1 MINNSK
7 YVQTVGKNADPNDNS
22 GLPAWAVEKVRQC
35 YEVCA
40 EKNVLPPVAS
50 NLDNLPATIGEI
62 RASTG
67 VQSPFTVVGGILQS
81 VTTWSIAP
89 ATDVGNYVCYHLFY
103 AASSSYSNTRLT
115 SADLSSLTQITGYSA
130 CGSMFQ
136 YCVNLTNAPLTN
148 VKLISNGSAAYGMF
162 EYSGVTQTGLD
173 NLEEINGGMACD
185 HMYYKCPNLRST
197 GLHSLRKISGSQAC
211 NEMFEE
217 NTALTDIC
225 LENLVEVNN
234 QMSMREMFMGCTAL
248 ETATFSK
255 LRSLNQTRILE
266 MTFKNC
272 TSLREI
278 YFPSLTTIYSNAT
291 FGEVGDGMLYG
302 CTDVTV
308 HFLASMESVI
318 GNWTAVQNGFGGT
331 NTTVLFDL
339 GVNTTITAPL
349 NTVVAIDNI
358 VVFDGTQETESTTV
372 ILAPGEHNVVAANR
386 STNIAVQYTA
396 EISDENP
403 AITVDFNDFEYATIT
418 PTSNVVGATYSA
430 TMNNDYSLLIT
441 LGLVGGQSFV
451 VNTGNTITVSGTAS
465 NYELLEPVEVVATG
479 VQTVELTFV
488 QAVSSLTYDVSNFA
502 EVLSPALPTT
512 YWDVN
517 EYLTVHPTISTTYN
531 TSKGI
536 SFNVPATTKKIRVAT
551 QWYVSSEQNFDFGF
565 VSLGTELVSPT
576 ASNIKNGVI
585 ANGEYVCTMSGQN
598 NTMGWSN
605 YFSNNITAGTNVLT
619 IGWGQDSSTIKGTNT
634 MYIAQIVIEFYE

>member
-7 YVQTVGKNADPNDNS
+7 YIQTIGKNADPNDNS
-22 GLPAWAVEKVRQC
+22 GLPAWAVERVRQC

-40 EKNVLPPVAS
+40 EKNVLPPTLP
-50 NLDNLPATIGEI
+50 NLDNLPATISEI

-67 VQSPFTVVGGILQS
+67 VQSPFVINQGTLQTVS
-81 VTTWSIAP
+81 EWSIAP
-89 ATDVGNYVCYHLFY
+89 ATDVGDMVCYHLFY
-103 AASSSYSNTRLT
+103 GFDSYPITSLT
-115 SADLSSLTQITGYSA
+115 SADLSSLTQITGYDA
-130 CGSMFQ
+130 CSGMFQ
-136 YCVNLTNAPLTN
+136 RCVNLTNAPLTN
-148 VKLISNGSAAYGMF
+148 VKLINNISAAYGMF
-162 EYSGVTQTGLD
+162 QYCAVTTTGLD
-173 NLEEINGGMACD
+173 NLEEINGNMACD
-185 HMYYKCPNLRST
+185 HMYYKCPNLVST

-211 NEMFEE
+211 NEMFED
-217 NTALTDIC
+217 NTALTDAC
-225 LENLVEVNN
+225 LENLVEANN
-234 QMSMREMFMGCTAL
+234 QMSMREMFIGCTAL
-248 ETATFSK
+248 ETVRFTK

-266 MTFKNC
+266 MAFKNC

-291 FGEVGDGMLYG
+291 FGEIGDGMLYG

-308 HFLASMESVI
+308 HFLASMQSVI

-372 ILAPGEHNVVAANR
+372 MLSPGEHNVVAANR
-386 STNIAVQYTA
+386 STNIGVQYTA
-396 EISDENP
+396 EISDEDP

-418 PTSNVVGATYSA
+418 PTSNVVDATYSA
-430 TMNNDYSLLIT
+430 TMNNDYGLIIT

-451 VNTGNTITVSGTAS
+451 VNTGNTIKVSGTATG
-465 NYELLEPVEVVATG
+465 YELLERVEVVATG
-479 VQTVELTFV
+479 VQTVELEFV
-488 QAVSSLTYDVSNFA
+488 QLASSLTYDVSNFA

-512 YWDVN
+512 YWDIGEN
-517 EYLTVHPTISTTYN
+517 LTIHPTIATLYN

-536 SFNVPATTKKIRVAT
+536 SFNVPATTKKIRIAT
-551 QWYVSSEQNFDFGF
+551 QWYVSSEANYDYGF

-576 ASNIKNGVI
+576 AANIKNGVI
-585 ANGEYVCTMSGQN
+585 ANGKYLYKESGQN
-598 NTMGWSN
+598 NTMSWSN
-605 YFSNNITAGTNVLT
+605 YWSNDITPGTNVLT
-619 IGWGQDSSTIKGTNT
+619 IGWGQDSSTSKGTNT
-634 MYIAQIVIEFYE
+634 MYVSKILIEFYE

>member
-40 EKNVLPPVAS
+40 EKNVLPPVVS
-50 NLDNLPATIGEI
+50 NLDNLPATIAEI
-62 RASTG
+62 RATTG
-67 VQSPFTVVGGILQS
+67 VDSPFMVNNGVLQFAS
-81 VTTWSIAP
+81 TWSIAP
-89 ATDVGNYVCYHLFY
+89 ATDVGDYVCYHLFY
-103 AASSSYSNTRLT
+103 SSTSYPNTYLT
-115 SADLSSLTQITGYSA
+115 SVDLSSLTQITGYSA
-130 CGSMFQ
+130 CSGAFQ
-136 YCVNLTNAPLTN
+136 YCTNLTSALLTN
-148 VKLISNGSAAYGMF
+148 VKIIRSASAAYGMF
-162 EYSGVTQTGLD
+162 QYTALTQTGLD
-173 NLEEINGGMACD
+173 NLEEVNGNMICD
-185 HMYYKCPNLRST
+185 HMYYRCPNLRST
-197 GLHSLRKISGSQAC
+197 GLHSLRKITGAQAC
-211 NEMFEE
+211 NEMFED
-217 NTALTDIC
+217 NTSLTDAC

-248 ETATFSK
+248 ETVRFTK

-272 TSLREI
+272 TALKHI
-278 YFPSLTTIYSNAT
+278 YFPNLTTIYSNAT
-291 FGEVGDGMLYG
+291 FGEIGDGMLYG

-349 NTVVAIDNI
+349 NTVVAIDNTVI
-358 VVFDGTQETESTTV
+358 FDGTQETESTTV

-386 STNIAVQYTA
+386 STNIAVQYTT

-403 AITVDFNDFEYATIT
+403 EITVDFNDFEYATIT
-418 PTSNVVGATYSA
+418 PTSNVAGATYSA

-451 VNTGNTITVSGTAS
+451 VNTGNLITVSGTATD
-465 NYELLEPVEVVATG
+465 YELLEPVEVVATG
-479 VQTVELTFV
+479 VKTVELEFV
-488 QAVSSLTYDVSNFA
+488 QMASSLTYDVSNFA

-512 YWDVN
+512 YWDIGEN
-517 EYLTVHPTISTTYN
+517 LTVHPTMATSYN

-536 SFNVPATTKKIRVAT
+536 SFNVPATTKKLKVRT
-551 QWYVSSEQNFDFGF
+551 QWYVSSEANYDFGF

-576 ASNIKNGVI
+576 AENIKSGVI
-585 ANGEYVCTMSGQN
+585 ANGEYLYKQSGQN
-598 NTMGWSN
+598 NVMDWAT
-605 YFSNNITAGTNVLT
+605 YETTNIVSGDKVLT
-619 IGWGQDSSTIKGTNT
+619 LGWGQDSSSSKGTNT
-634 MYIAQIVIEFYE
+634 MYIAQIRIEFYE